1 MQALSLKPMLLAVNV
16 LAIFYVG
23 QANAMTLLEAYE
35 AALAND
41 TVFQS
46 AIHENEAGQQFKV
59 LGKSNLLPNVSAN
72 YSYNRNNTDIT
83 TKGPITRREDRDYNS
98 ENAAIQLRQPIFNME
113 SWAKYNQGLAQ
124 TNLSDKQFLSRKQE
138 LIERFFGLFA
148 NAKFSEEALVLAEV
162 QRDALKKQEEANALM
177 ATRGE
182 GTKTAL
188 IESRAK
194 LRLSEAEVIESK
206 DALNNAN
213 NALSLM
219 INKEFESTNRLGDEF
234 SELKLD
240 AADYE
245 TWKTQALE
253 GNPDIATKREAL
265 QVASQEVKRN
275 RAGHMPRLD
284 AVASISQ
291 SDSDSIPT
299 FQQELD
305 TKSIGLQLN
314 IPIYAGGSVSAA
326 TAQAEANYKRAQD
339 DLDTKTNEVL
349 LDLRKNH
356 NGMLTGALKIDA
368 LKQSVE
374 AADQL
379 MTATKKSLLGGVRTN
394 LDVLNAR
401 SQLFEAKRD
410 LAEARYQYL
419 VAYVR
424 LKKAAG
430 LLNVTDLQK
439 IASFFVNDPRAFF
452 QEDNNYL
459 SGLE

>member
-1 MQALSLKPMLLAVNV
+1 MQALSLKPMLLAVNL

-194 LRLSEAEVIESK
+194 LRLSDAEVIESK

-299 FQQELD
+299 FKQELD

>member
-1 MQALSLKPMLLAVNV
+1 MQALSLKPMLLAVNL

-299 FQQELD
+299 FKQELD